1 MLSRNIKHFNSNN
14 LLKLFRVVK
23 KILITGASGF
33 IGRVLTKNLC
43 EKNYIVHATVN
54 NNFLYLESMA
64 NYIRSE
70 KLRLFRSININNKTC
85 WDEALKGV
93 EVIIHLAGKA
103 HILSKKHSNNYDE
116 FYDVNVLGTEHLA
129 RMAAS
134 QGVKRF
140 IFMSS
145 IGVNGQETTYQPFN
159 ELLQP
164 APVADYAI
172 SKWEAEKR
180 LKKIADESTMD
191 VVILRPTLVYGADAP
206 GNFGRLLHLVAKG
219 IPLPLASIDNKR
231 SFLSRD
237 NLLDFIITCINHP
250 KAGNETFIVSDGED
264 ISTPVLIRYLAA
276 GMGKSA
282 YLWPV
287 SVSLLK
293 FGAYLLNRSSMCQQ
307 LCGSLQVDISKA
319 KKLLNWIPP
328 VSIDEG
334 LRETAQLFLELQKN
348 K

>member
-1 MLSRNIKHFNSNN
+1 M
-14 LLKLFRVVK
+14 K
-23 KILITGASGF
+23 KILITGSSGF
-33 IGRVLTKNLC
+33 IGRALTKKLC

-54 NNFLYLESMA
+54 NNFSCLESMT
-64 NYIRSE
+64 NYICSK
-70 KLRLFRSININNKTC
+70 KLRLFLSVNINSKTY

-103 HILSKKHSNNYDE
+103 HILSKKHSNNYNE

-140 IFMSS
+140 IFISS
-145 IGVNGQETTYQPFN
+145 IGVNGQKTTYQPFN

-164 APVADYAI
+164 APIADYAI

-180 LKKIADESTMD
+180 LIKIADKSTMD

-219 IPLPLASIDNKR
+219 VPLPLASIYNKR
-231 SFLSRD
+231 SFLSKD

-250 KAGNETFIVSDGED
+250 KAGNETFIISDGED
-264 ISTPVLIRYLAA
+264 ISTPELIRYLAA
-276 GMGKSA
+276 GMGKPA
-282 YLWPV
+282 NLWPV
-287 SVSLLK
+287 PVSLLK

-319 KKLLNWIPP
+319 RKILNWSPP
-328 VSIDEG
+328 VNIDVN
-334 LRETAQLFLELQKN
+334 LHETARLFASK
-348 K
+348 KKR